1 MGLIKF
7 NEDIYYLPHESINDR
22 PMLAYI
28 FGEKFSV
35 MVDAGNS
42 KRHIETMYK
51 ELASMNLPLPQ
62 YTIIT
67 HWHWDHTLGLNDI
80 YGQSIV
86 HKLTNKILREEI
98 EKYNNED
105 YINQIKLINPCF
117 NYEYEGIKTVFLKI
131 GDIEFEGE
139 LTINIGNDILH
150 IKHIESPHTIDSVII
165 NLEKNKILFLG
176 DATSEDYE
184 NNGYLDNGKL
194 GKLINEIEISNCKYC
209 MLGHAEPLLKKDLLQ
224 YLYSLL

>member
-86 HKLTNKILREEI
+86 HKLTNKILREETK
-98 EKYNNED
+98 KYNNEN
-105 YINQIKLINPCF
+105 YINQMKLNNPCF
-117 NYEYEGIKTVFLKI
+117 NYEYEGLETVLLRT

-139 LTINIGNDILH
+139 LTINIGNEILH

-165 NLEKNKILFLG
+165 SLEKNKILFLG

-184 NNGYLDNGKL
+184 NNGYLDKGKL
-194 GKLINEIEISNCKYC
+194 GKLINQIEISNCKYC

-224 YLYSLL
+224 YLYGLF